1 MSRGLST
8 CVVMSLLTTVALGSD
23 WHERLMIR
31 QSLLDQNMVA
41 DPATVSFLRPQQGSS
56 SYNVDAAVAYN
67 FSRKS
72 QSLSLGP
79 MLEVHKNTDLDA
91 SQDTL
96 LAGVT
101 GTWLAGDLTEGAMA
115 AFLDF
120 DASYKRDRSAQTE
133 GTLLYAALTPLIKM
147 KHVPLGGMA
156 KGTAQF
162 KWLLQ
167 PTVGVEYDDVS
178 EAAAGVPT
186 GSRVRAIGDLEADL
200 YPWATR
206 LSKRLSLAVKYGM
219 RVDISE
225 SSALNDPRDRR
236 YLRTASLN
244 YYFSPEKDGVAQLGL
259 GFDWVD
265 GENPS
270 TGLSDQE
277 YTQFSFKVK
286 L

>member
-1 MSRGLST
+1 MSRRLSA
-8 CVVMSLLTTVALGSD
+8 CIVMSLVNTIVLGSD
-23 WHERLMIR
+23 WHGQLMIR

-41 DPATVSFLRPQQGSS
+41 NPATMSFLRPQQGSG
-56 SYNVDAAVAYN
+56 SYNIDAAVACN
-67 FSRKS
+67 FSPKV

-79 MLEVHKNTDLDA
+79 MLEVHKNTEIDTR
-91 SQDTL
+91 QDTL

-120 DASYKRDRSAQTE
+120 NASYKRDRSAQTE
-133 GTLLYAALTPLIKM
+133 GTLLHATLTPLIKS

-156 KGTAQF
+156 KGTARF
-162 KWLLQ
+162 KYLLQ

-178 EAAAGVPT
+178 EAATGVPT
-186 GSRVRAIGDLEADL
+186 GSRVRAIGDIEADL

-206 LSKRLSLAVKYGM
+206 LSKRLSLTVKYGM
-219 RVDISE
+219 RLDLSE
-225 SSALNDPRDRR
+225 SSSLDDPRDRR

-244 YYFSPEKDGVAQLGL
+244 YYFSHERDGVAQFGLGL
-259 GFDWVD
+259 DWVD
-265 GENPS
+265 GENPG